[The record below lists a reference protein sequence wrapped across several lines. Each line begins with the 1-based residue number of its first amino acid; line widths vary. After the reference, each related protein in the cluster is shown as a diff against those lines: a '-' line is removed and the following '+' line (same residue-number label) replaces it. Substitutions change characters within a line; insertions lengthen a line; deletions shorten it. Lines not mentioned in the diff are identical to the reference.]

1 MRYHSIGAVHLG
13 FFTVVV
19 WLLVFCFETGS
30 HYVDQDHNVFTAIY
44 LPL

>member
-30 HYVDQDHNVFTAIY
+30 HYVDQDHIVFTAIY